1 MIVRFAW
8 PAAAPM
14 CLGRPDPVS
23 SMSSGL
29 NLAQHEAVNYLQGP
43 CLVLAGAGSGKTRVI
58 THKIA
63 RLIQAGLEP
72 DRIAAITFTNKAAA
86 EMRERAR
93 GLIGKNASKVMI
105 CTFHALGVRMM
116 REDGALLGLKPQFS
130 ILDSD
135 DVVSLLKDAGGT
147 TDAATARE
155 WQWTISRWKN
165 MGLNAQQAEAQA
177 SDDNERITAR
187 IMGRYEERLTAF
199 QSVDFDD
206 LISLPMKLLRD
217 HEEARLRWQARM
229 GHVLVDE
236 YQDTNAIQYE
246 LMKLLVGHP
255 HRPDARFTAVGDDD
269 QSIYGWRGAT
279 LDNLRQ
285 LPVDFPQLKLIKL
298 EQNYRS
304 TSAILRAANN
314 VIQPNPKLFPKTLF
328 SELGEGEPVRVV
340 DADNEEHEAER
351 VVARIQS
358 LRAGTTVESGGTLRE
373 WKDFAVLYRANH
385 QARILEQAFRKA
397 NIPYK
402 VSGGQS
408 FFDRAEIRD
417 LCAWMRL
424 IVNNEDD
431 PAFVRA
437 VTTPKRGIG
446 HQTLQ
451 SLGQF
456 ASQYKLSLFE
466 ALFSNSLGSVLSAR
480 AIGSLHEF
488 GRYVND
494 LEFRARHTTGAEDA
508 QRWLTD
514 WLKDIDYEK
523 HLYDN
528 EDNEKL
534 AAARWTNVLD
544 FCDWMAKRC
553 GGQIDDAAGTTLE
566 REKKSLLEVVQ
577 TISLLSTLSERE
589 QDQNV
594 VTLSTLH
601 AAKGLE
607 WPHVMLIGVAEGLL
621 PFRMEE
627 EDNDTANESILARL
641 QEERRL
647 MYVGITRAQR
657 TLAVSWSR
665 KRKKGREMISAQ
677 PSRFIA
683 EMALNQATVKEDPR
697 EKLKALRAE
706 FARRA
711 STDTPVA

>member
-1 MIVRFAW
+1 
-8 PAAAPM
+8 
-14 CLGRPDPVS
+14 
-23 SMSSGL
+23 MSSGL

-63 RLIQAGLEP
+63 RLIQSGVEP
-72 DRIAAITFTNKAAA
+72 ERIAAITFTNKAAA

-93 GLIGKNASKVMI
+93 GLIGKHASKVLI

-165 MGLNAQQAEAQA
+165 MGLSPAEAEAQA
-177 SDDNERITAR
+177 SGDNERITAR
-187 IMGRYEERLTAF
+187 IMARYEERLSAF

-206 LISLPMKLLRD
+206 LISLPLKLLRD
-217 HEEARLRWQARM
+217 HEEARQRWQARM

-246 LMKLLVGHP
+246 LMKLLVGFP

-314 VIQPNPKLFPKTLF
+314 VIGPNPKLFPKTLF

-351 VVARIQS
+351 AVARIQS
-358 LRAGTTVESGGTLRE
+358 IRAGQTTEGGPHRE
-373 WKDFAVLYRANH
+373 FKDFAILYRANH
-385 QARILEQAFRKA
+385 MAKPFEQALRRA
-397 NIPYK
+397 QIPYK

-408 FFDRAEIRD
+408 FFDRAEIKD
-417 LCAWMRL
+417 LCAWFRL
-424 IVNNEDD
+424 WINNDDD
-431 PAFVRA
+431 PAFLRA
-437 VTTPKRGIG
+437 ITSPKRGIG
-446 HQTLQ
+446 HQTLAQ
-451 SLGQF
+451 LGNF
-456 ASQYKLSLFE
+456 ASQYKVSLFE
-466 ALFSNSLGSVLSAR
+466 ALFASSLPSAVSSR
-480 AIGSLHEF
+480 ALHGLHEF
-488 GRYVND
+488 GRTIND
-494 LEFRARHTTGAEDA
+494 LEHRARHTAGKEDA
-508 QRWLTD
+508 MRFLTD
-514 WLKDIDYEK
+514 WLKEIGYEK
-523 HLYDN
+523 HLYDS
-528 EDNEKL
+528 EDNENV
-534 AAARWTNVLD
+534 ANARWTNVLE
-544 FCDWMAKRC
+544 FCDWMAGRC
-553 GGQIDDAAGTTLE
+553 GGDIEDATGAQATE
-566 REKKSLLEVVQ
+566 RKSLLEVAQ
-577 TISLLSTLSERE
+577 TISLISTLNERE
-589 QDQNV
+589 QEQNV

-601 AAKGLE
+601 ASKGLE
-607 WPHVMLIGVAEGLL
+607 WPHVMLVGVNEGLL
-621 PFRMEE
+621 PFKLGDDDEHSGRSDGPMSEG
-627 EDNDTANESILARL
+627 ILQRL

-657 TLAVSWSR
+657 SLAVSWTR
-665 KRKKGREMISAQ
+665 RRKKGRDIVAAL

-683 EMALNQATVKEDPR
+683 EMALDKGTVKEDPR

-706 FARRA
+706 FAKRA
-711 STDTPVA
+711 AVAAEVKS